1 MKNLLLTLTCVVLL
15 GTSYESKAQCNYVPT
30 VYPDNLIMCPNT
42 TDTLWTQVYDSYQ
55 WYKNDSLIPGATNRF
70 LVVDQYFDA
79 ANNFKV
85 VTTLNGCKDTSVSV
99 LVDGWVFSSPF
110 VIHGGDQGWIDMNG
124 ITHLCIGDTA
134 TLSMN
139 PFPYDT
145 NIVWYKDGEPIA
157 GENGFEIKIYE
168 TGFYT
173 MSGSPKICP
182 DFTAYLGVD
191 VGFIVHEG
199 IAPTIHATGSLLSSS
214 NAVAYQWFF
223 NGNLIPNAVQQS
235 YRATASGNYSVLV
248 IDTNLCEAESK
259 PFNFVLSGIADEKLN
274 SFAFYPN
281 PAKDKI
287 KIDLPVITS
296 TYDLI
301 IKDVQGKLIK
311 STTINSE
318 NNTLTLDDLNNGIYL
333 LELSN
338 SKERYSNKLSVLK

>member
-1 MKNLLLTLTCVVLL
+1 MKNLLLTIACIVLL

-55 WYKNDSLIPGATNRF
+55 WYKNDTIIPGATNRF
-70 LVVDQYFDA
+70 IVVDQYWDGGY
-79 ANNFKV
+79 NFKV
-85 VTTLNGCKDTSVSV
+85 VTTLNGCIDTSVSV
-99 LVDGWVFSSPF
+99 LIDGWAFSSPY
-110 VIHGGDQGWIDMNG
+110 VMHGGDAGWIDMDG

-134 TLSMN
+134 TLTMP

-145 NIVWYKDGEPIA
+145 NIVWYKNGLPIE
-157 GENGFEIKIYE
+157 GENGFELKIFE
-168 TGFYT
+168 SGFYT
-173 MSGSPKICP
+173 MSASPKICP
-182 DFTAYLGVD
+182 NFTVNLGLE

-223 NGNLIPNAVQQS
+223 NGNIIPNAVQQS
-235 YRATASGNYSVLV
+235 YRATASGNYTVLV

-259 PFNFVLSGIADEKLN
+259 PFSFILSGIANEKLN

-281 PAKDKI
+281 PSTDKI
-287 KIDLPVITS
+287 KIDLPESSSV
-296 TYDLI
+296 YDLI
-301 IKDVQGKLIK
+301 ISDVQGKIMK
-311 STTINSE
+311 SVKVSSE
-318 NNTLTLDDLNNGIYL
+318 NNVVQIDELNNGVYL

-338 SKERYSNKLSVLK
+338 SKEKYSNKLSVLK